1 MKMDTYNKAMSES
14 PITDLSPKDGSVI
27 NFQNLI
33 SQAPVLITIFRGPN
47 FIVESVNNKALEIWD
62 KTYDEVIGKP
72 LFELST
78 ETEGGLLQIFNKIYT
93 TGEPFTVNEYMVR
106 LLRKGKVDTAYF
118 NVLNQPLRD
127 LNNTIYGIISI
138 GTEITEAVNARKQI
152 EASEKRFSNIL
163 AQSLIAI
170 AILKGPQ
177 MIVTSANQAIIA
189 IWGKGNDVIGKSLL
203 EILPEIK
210 DQVFPSLL
218 LNVYET
224 GEHFVTNE
232 IKCILHRNEKQEE
245 CYFNL
250 VYQPYRDV
258 DDTITGITILATEIT
273 EHVLAKKQIEEN
285 EEEQKKLAKHFKL
298 ATDSAQVGIWSLD
311 IDSLTLEWSTMHKK
325 MWGYDDQK
333 ENLTYSDWHSLIISE
348 DKELAFQ
355 KIEESKINHNVYEV
369 DYRIARANDGEIVW
383 IKSTGHYHYDEFGI
397 AHTLTGVSI
406 DISKQKKID
415 EELSQAII
423 KAENATA
430 TAKHAVI
437 AKQQFLSNMSHEIR
451 TPMNAIIGFTNVL
464 LKTDL
469 SEKQTEYLQAI
480 QSSGDTLIVLINDI
494 LDLAKVNAGKMIFV
508 NEPFKVSELLSS
520 VTRLFETKVQESNLQ
535 LITEYDDRIPEIIL
549 GDSVRLHQILTNLLS
564 NAIKFTT
571 KGNIILNASL
581 KSEYKQNI
589 SLEFKVSDT
598 GIGIP
603 ANKIDTIFENFEQ
616 AHIISANLY
625 GGTGLGLAIVKQLV
639 EKQGGTIA
647 VDSKVDEGT
656 TFSCILNFQKN
667 NVDGTSNFEF
677 EEINHDATKIKKLK
691 VLVVED
697 VKLNQLLL
705 RTILDDYN
713 FEWEIADNGQ
723 IAIEKLEMN
732 TYDIILM
739 DLQMPIMNG
748 FEATKY
754 IRNTMNLQIPIIALT
769 ADVTTV
775 DVEKCKSIGMND
787 YISKPLDEKLLYTKI
802 LDVLNIKD
810 NKL

>member
-14 PITDLSPKDGSVI
+14 LITDPLSKGGSFI

-33 SQAPVLITIFRGPN
+33 LQAPVLITIFRGPN
-47 FIVESVNNKALEIWD
+47 FIVESINNKALEIWD
-62 KTYDEVIGKP
+62 KTYDKVIGKP
-72 LFELST
+72 LFELSP
-78 ETEGGLLQIFNKIYT
+78 ETEDGLLQIFNNIYR
-93 TGEPFTVNEYMVR
+93 TGEPFTVNEYLVR
-106 LLRKGKVDTAYF
+106 LVRKGKLDTAYF
-118 NVLNQPLRD
+118 NVLHQPLRD
-127 LNNTIYGIISI
+127 LNNIIYGIISI

-163 AQSLIAI
+163 SQSLIAI

-177 MIVTSANQAIIA
+177 MIITSANQAIIA

-203 EILPEIK
+203 EVLPEIK
-210 DQVFPSLL
+210 DQVFPALL
-218 LNVYET
+218 RQVYET

-232 IKCILHRNEKQEE
+232 IKCILHRNEKEEE

-273 EHVLAKKQIEEN
+273 QYVLAKKQIEEN

-311 IDSLTLEWSTMHKK
+311 IASLTLEWSTMHKK

-333 ENLTYSDWHSLIISE
+333 ENLTYADWHSVIIPE

-355 KIEESKINHNVYEV
+355 KIEESKVNHDVYEV

-383 IKSTGHYHYDEFGI
+383 IKSTGNYHYNEFGI

-451 TPMNAIIGFTNVL
+451 TPMNAIIGFTKVL

-480 QSSGDTLIVLINDI
+480 ESSGDTLIVLINDI
-494 LDLAKVNAGKMIFV
+494 LDLAKVDAGKMIFINV
-508 NEPFKVSELLSS
+508 PFKISELING
-520 VTRLFETKVQESNLQ
+520 VVRVFETKIQESNLE
-535 LITEYDDRIPEIIL
+535 LIAEYDDHIPEIIV

-564 NAIKFTT
+564 NAIKFTA
-571 KGNIILNASL
+571 KGKIILNVRL
-581 KSEYKQNI
+581 KSEYKQKI
-589 SLEFKVSDT
+589 SLEFKVTDT

-603 ANKIDTIFENFEQ
+603 ESKIETIFENFEQ
-616 AHIISANLY
+616 AHTITSSLY

-639 EKQGGTIA
+639 EKQGGTIS

-656 TFSCILNFQKN
+656 TFCCILNFQKN
-667 NVDGTSNFEF
+667 TDDCMRNLKLEK
-677 EEINHDATKIKKLK
+677 INNDATKIEKLK

-705 RTILDDYN
+705 RSILDDYN
-713 FEWEIADNGQ
+713 FEWDIADNGK
-723 IAIEKLEMN
+723 IAVEKLETN

-748 FEATKY
+748 FEATKH

-775 DVEKCKSIGMND
+775 DVEKCKSFGMND
-787 YISKPLDEKLLYTKI
+787 YISKPLDEKLLFTKI
-802 LDVLNIKD
+802 LDVLRS
-810 NKL
+810 

>member
-1 MKMDTYNKAMSES
+1 MDTHDKTMSAS
-14 PITDLSPKDGSVI
+14 PITDLPTKDGSLM

-62 KTYDEVIGKP
+62 KTYDKVIGKP
-72 LFELST
+72 LFELSP
-78 ETEGGLLQIFNKIYT
+78 ETEDGLLQIFNNIYR
-93 TGEPFTVNEYMVR
+93 TGEPFTVNEYLVQ
-106 LLRKGKVDTAYF
+106 LVRKGKLDTAYF
-118 NVLNQPLRD
+118 NVLHQPLRD
-127 LNNTIYGIISI
+127 LNNDIYGIISL
-138 GTEITEAVNARKQI
+138 GTEITEAVNSRKQI

-170 AILKGPQ
+170 AILKGSD
-177 MIVTSANQAIIA
+177 MIITSANQAIIA

-203 EILPEIK
+203 EVLPEIK
-210 DQVFPSLL
+210 DQVFPILL
-218 LNVYET
+218 QKVYET

-232 IKCILHRNEKQEE
+232 IKCILNRNEKEEE

-258 DDTITGITILATEIT
+258 DDSITGITILATEIT
-273 EHVLAKKQIEEN
+273 EYVLAKKQIEEN

-311 IDSLTLEWSTMHKK
+311 IASSTLEWSTTHKK

-333 ENLTYSDWHSLIISE
+333 ENLTYKDWHCLIIPE
-348 DKELAFQ
+348 DKKLAFQ
-355 KIEESKINHNVYEV
+355 KIEESKVNHDVYEV
-369 DYRIARANDGEIVW
+369 DYRIARAHDGEIVW
-383 IKSTGHYHYDEFGI
+383 IKSTGHYHFDEFGT

-423 KAENATA
+423 KAKNATA
-430 TAKHAVI
+430 TAEHAVI

-494 LDLAKVNAGKMIFV
+494 LDLAKVDAGKMIFV
-508 NEPFKVSELLSS
+508 NEPFKVSELLSG
-520 VTRLFETKVQESNLQ
+520 VVRLFETKVQESNLQ

-549 GDSVRLHQILTNLLS
+549 GDSVRLHQILINLLS
-564 NAIKFTT
+564 NAIKFTAE
-571 KGNIILNASL
+571 GNITINVNV
-581 KSEYKQNI
+581 KSSTKQKI
-589 SLEFKVSDT
+589 TIEFKVSDT

-616 AHIISANLY
+616 AHVISANLY

-639 EKQGGTIA
+639 EKQGGTIT
-647 VDSKVDEGT
+647 VESKVDLGT
-656 TFSCILNFQKN
+656 TFSCILNFKKN
-667 NVDGTSNFEF
+667 TVDCMSNFEL
-677 EEINHDATKIKKLK
+677 EKTNHDATKIKKLK

-723 IAIEKLEMN
+723 IAVEKLETN
-732 TYDIILM
+732 TYDVILM
-739 DLQMPIMNG
+739 DLQMPVMNG

-754 IRNTMNLQIPIIALT
+754 IRDTMNLQIPIIALT

-802 LDVLNIKD
+802 LDVLKS
-810 NKL
+810 

>member
-1 MKMDTYNKAMSES
+1 MKMDTHDKTMSAS
-14 PITDLSPKDGSVI
+14 PITDLPTKDGSLM

-62 KTYDEVIGKP
+62 KTYDKVIGKP
-72 LFELST
+72 LFELSP
-78 ETEGGLLQIFNKIYT
+78 ETEDGLLQIFNNIYR
-93 TGEPFTVNEYMVR
+93 TGEPFTVNEFLVR
-106 LLRKGKVDTAYF
+106 LVRKGKLDTAYF
-118 NVLNQPLRD
+118 NVLHQPLRD
-127 LNNTIYGIISI
+127 LNNDIYGIISI

-163 AQSLIAI
+163 SQSLIAI

-177 MIVTSANQAIIA
+177 MIITSANQAIIA

-203 EILPEIK
+203 EVLPEIK

-232 IKCILHRNEKQEE
+232 IKCILHRNEKKEE

-273 EHVLAKKQIEEN
+273 QYVLAKKQIEEN
-285 EEEQKKLAKHFKL
+285 DEEQKKLAKHFKL

-311 IDSLTLEWSTMHKK
+311 IASSTVEWSTMHKK
-325 MWGYDDQK
+325 MWGYDDHK
-333 ENLTYSDWHSLIISE
+333 ENLTYADWHSLIIPE
-348 DKELAFQ
+348 DKDLAFN
-355 KIEESKINHNVYEV
+355 KIEESKVNHDVYEV

-383 IKSTGHYHYDEFGI
+383 IKSTGNYHYNEFGT

-423 KAENATA
+423 KAENATT
-430 TAKHAVI
+430 TAEHAVI

-451 TPMNAIIGFTNVL
+451 TPMNAIIGFTKVL

-469 SEKQTEYLQAI
+469 SEKQTEYLHAI
-480 QSSGDTLIVLINDI
+480 QSSGDTLIVLIDDI
-494 LDLAKVNAGKMIFV
+494 LDLAKVDAGKMVFINV
-508 NEPFKVSELLSS
+508 PFNISELI
-520 VTRLFETKVQESNLQ
+520 TRVVRVFETKIQESNLE
-535 LITEYDDRIPEIIL
+535 LITVYDAQIPEIIL

-564 NAIKFTT
+564 NAIKFTA
-571 KGNIILNASL
+571 KGKIILNVSL
-581 KSEYKQNI
+581 KNEYKQKI
-589 SLEFKVSDT
+589 SIEFKVTDT

-603 ANKIDTIFENFEQ
+603 ESKIETIFENFEQ
-616 AHIISANLY
+616 AHTITSSLY

-639 EKQGGTIA
+639 EKQGGTIS
-647 VDSKVDEGT
+647 VDSKVGEGT
-656 TFSCILNFQKN
+656 TFICILNFQKN
-667 NVDGTSNFEF
+667 TSNCMRNLEL
-677 EEINHDATKIKKLK
+677 EKINLDTTKIKKLK
-691 VLVVED
+691 ILVVED

-705 RTILDDYN
+705 RSILDDYN
-713 FEWEIADNGQ
+713 FEWDIADNGK
-723 IAIEKLEMN
+723 IAVEKLETN

-739 DLQMPIMNG
+739 DLQMPVMNG

-775 DVEKCKSIGMND
+775 DEEKCKAFGMND
-787 YISKPLDEKLLYTKI
+787 YISKPLDEKLLFTKI
-802 LDVLNIKD
+802 LDILRS
-810 NKL
+810 

>member
-14 PITDLSPKDGSVI
+14 PITDPLSMDVSLM
-27 NFQNLI
+27 NFKNLI

-47 FIVESVNNKALEIWD
+47 FIIESINNKALEIWD

-72 LFELST
+72 LFELSP
-78 ETEGGLLQIFNKIYT
+78 ETEDGLLQIFNKIYN
-93 TGEPFTVNEYMVR
+93 TGEPFTENEYKVR
-106 LLRKGKVDTAYF
+106 LARKGKLDTAYF
-118 NVLNQPLRD
+118 NVLHQPLRD

-163 AQSLIAI
+163 SQSLIAI

-177 MIVTSANQAIIA
+177 MTITSANQAIIA

-203 EILPEIK
+203 EVLPEIK
-210 DQVFPSLL
+210 DQVFPTLL
-218 LNVYET
+218 QKVYET

-232 IKCILHRNEKQEE
+232 IKCILNRNEKEEE

-273 EHVLAKKQIEEN
+273 EYVLAKKQIEEN

-311 IDSLTLEWSTMHKK
+311 IASLTLEWSTMHKK

-333 ENLTYSDWHSLIISE
+333 ENLTYSDWHSVIVPE
-348 DKELAFQ
+348 DKEVAFQ
-355 KIEESKINHNVYEV
+355 KIEESRLNHNVYEV

-423 KAENATA
+423 KAKNATA
-430 TAKHAVI
+430 TAEHAVI

-469 SEKQTEYLQAI
+469 SEKQTECLKAI

-494 LDLAKVNAGKMIFV
+494 LDLAKVDAGKMIFV
-508 NEPFKVSELLSS
+508 NEPFKVSELLTG
-520 VTRLFETKVQESNLQ
+520 VVRLFETKVQESNLQ

-549 GDSVRLHQILTNLLS
+549 GDSVRLHQILINLLS
-564 NAIKFTT
+564 NAIKFTSE
-571 KGNIILNASL
+571 GNITINVNV
-581 KSEYKQNI
+581 KSSTKQKI
-589 SLEFKVSDT
+589 TIEFKVSDT

-603 ANKIDTIFENFEQ
+603 ANKIDSIFENFEQ
-616 AHIISANLY
+616 AHVISANLY

-639 EKQGGTIA
+639 EKQGGTIT
-647 VDSKVDEGT
+647 VESKVDVGT

-667 NVDGTSNFEF
+667 TVDSMHNLEF
-677 EEINHDATKIKKLK
+677 EKINHDATKIKKLK
-691 VLVVED
+691 ILVVED

-723 IAIEKLEMN
+723 IAVEKLETN

-748 FEATKY
+748 FEATKH

-802 LDVLNIKD
+802 LDVLKS
-810 NKL
+810 

>member
-333 ENLTYSDWHSLIISE
+333 ENLTYADWHSLIISE

-494 LDLAKVNAGKMIFV
+494 LDFSKSKC
-508 NEPFKVSELLSS
+508 
-520 VTRLFETKVQESNLQ
+520 RQ
-535 LITEYDDRIPEIIL
+535 DD
-549 GDSVRLHQILTNLLS
+549 
-564 NAIKFTT
+564 F
-571 KGNIILNASL
+571 
-581 KSEYKQNI
+581 
-589 SLEFKVSDT
+589 
-598 GIGIP
+598 
-603 ANKIDTIFENFEQ
+603 
-616 AHIISANLY
+616 
-625 GGTGLGLAIVKQLV
+625 
-639 EKQGGTIA
+639 
-647 VDSKVDEGT
+647 
-656 TFSCILNFQKN
+656 C
-667 NVDGTSNFEF
+667 
-677 EEINHDATKIKKLK
+677 
-691 VLVVED
+691 
-697 VKLNQLLL
+697 
-705 RTILDDYN
+705 
-713 FEWEIADNGQ
+713 
-723 IAIEKLEMN
+723 
-732 TYDIILM
+732 
-739 DLQMPIMNG
+739 
-748 FEATKY
+748 
-754 IRNTMNLQIPIIALT
+754 
-769 ADVTTV
+769 
-775 DVEKCKSIGMND
+775 
-787 YISKPLDEKLLYTKI
+787 
-802 LDVLNIKD
+802 
-810 NKL
+810 